1 MEKKKDLLGMG
12 LRTVFNKSLHS
23 NKNNT
28 NYKYISNSLEKNLVL
43 KYTFIFIHKNIF
55 HNENVIIIR

>member
-28 NYKYISNSLEKNLVL
+28 NYKYISNSLEK
-43 KYTFIFIHKNIF
+43 KFSFKIYIYIYS
-55 HNENVIIIR
+55 